1 MAARENKAIARRIF
15 EEVIN
20 TGDLSL
26 ADQFIAQEMV
36 SHNNPPDAPSGIE
49 GFKHFVTT
57 FRAAFPDLTFTI
69 EDMITERDKVVARV
83 SLRGT
88 HKGDFMGVPATGR
101 SVEMDSIDIMRF
113 AEGKLIEHWGQGDV
127 VGLMQ
132 QLGAV
137 MPPTAQTVR

>member
-1 MAARENKAIARRIF
+1 
-15 EEVIN
+15 
-20 TGDLSL
+20 
-26 ADQFIAQEMV
+26 MV
-36 SHNNPPDAPSGIE
+36 SHNNPLDAPSGME

-57 FRAAFPDLTFTI
+57 FRAAFPDLIFTI
-69 EDMITERDKVVARV
+69 EDMIAERDKVVARV

-113 AEGKLIEHWGQGDV
+113 ADGKLVEHWGQGDV

-137 MPPTAQTVR
+137 VPPTAQTVR

>member
-1 MAARENKAIARRIF
+1 MAARENKAITRRIF

-36 SHNNPPDAPSGIE
+36 SHNNPPDAPSGME

-69 EDMITERDKVVARV
+69 EDMIAERDKVVARV
-83 SLRGT
+83 TMRGT
-88 HKGDFMGVPATGR
+88 HKGDFMGVPATARG
-101 SVEMDSIDIMRF
+101 VDMDSIDIMRF
-113 AEGKLIEHWGQGDV
+113 ADGKVVEHWGQGDV
-127 VGLMQ
+127 VGLLQ

-137 MPPTAQTVR
+137 VPPTAQPLR